1 MGESEGQLWKAWKLG
16 EGVRKLCIKKWG
28 ASAGSGAGDLC
39 LHAQVRSN
47 TASDKP
53 LDKPRVMVGKERSMG
68 LGSRSSGNWD
78 SHKAPG
84 HGSVWV
90 GAVFRGRVWISEG
103 REVCRKTD
111 SAVKPTTF

>member
-1 MGESEGQLWKAWKLG
+1 
-16 EGVRKLCIKKWG
+16 
-28 ASAGSGAGDLC
+28 
-39 LHAQVRSN
+39 
-47 TASDKP
+47 
-53 LDKPRVMVGKERSMG
+53 MG
-68 LGSRSSGNWD
+68 LGSRSTGNWD

>member
-68 LGSRSSGNWD
+68 YGLEVHWKLGQPQGAWTWVRLGGSS
-78 SHKAPG
+78 
-84 HGSVWV
+84 V
-90 GAVFRGRVWISEG
+90 
-103 REVCRKTD
+103 
-111 SAVKPTTF
+111 

>member
-68 LGSRSSGNWD
+68 LGSRSTGNWD
-78 SHKAPG
+78 SHRAPG
-84 HGSVWV
+84 QTAGWEQCLEGEFGYRRGVKCV
-90 GAVFRGRVWISEG
+90 GRQTVQ
-103 REVCRKTD
+103 
-111 SAVKPTTF
+111 